1 MEFFL
6 IEKMQKNN
14 TNTNT
19 NYKFSLFFLNDLL
32 KHLPKKRKK
41 SFNIL
46 ISIFLFSSIIEAL
59 NVSLMLP
66 IVSIFENISNVEN
79 FPLLKNLMLA
89 LDINTR
95 EQILKFVALSF
106 IFISIIC
113 GLTKYFSS
121 KLLYYFS
128 SSVESDVREKIFYNN
143 MHQSYKYHLNKNSTE
158 SLTIITQKAHFLF
171 NMLTAYLGILSSFLL
186 IFAITITLFLLKP
199 IITSSLFIFI
209 STIFTLIYF
218 LNKKKI
224 SSMSK
229 TISEK
234 QFSITFI
241 FQEAF
246 GFISEIL
253 LYSIQNIFIDR
264 FNQSSKA
271 LAKNLAKSRIIGEA
285 PRIYL
290 EYIIIILFVLFL
302 YYFATYSSNNK
313 IDIALISLLGF
324 AALKLL
330 PLSGKIYNYY
340 STIKSLQ
347 NIFEDIMN
355 ILKNS
360 NVENKIEKRN
370 INKIAFKNNIKLHN
384 INFTY
389 NNENKRE
396 KVLNKFN
403 FEIKKNSFVGIK
415 GSTGKGKSTLIKI
428 LMCLIKPDTGHIEI
442 DGVKLDIN
450 NIYSWQNKISILP
463 QKVFLNDSTILD
475 NIVLGEDFKKINF
488 EKVEESAKIAEI
500 YDFINSL
507 PQKFNEKVGEAGAKV
522 SGGQLKRI
530 GIARTLYRDT
540 EVIILDEPTNELDE
554 DTELKII
561 KSLNNLKNR
570 KTIIII
576 SHNPEIISLCD
587 QIIDF
592 DN

>member
-1 MEFFL
+1 
-6 IEKMQKNN
+6 MQKNNTN

-19 NYKFSLFFLNDLL
+19 NYKFSLFFLSDLL

-46 ISIFLFSSIIEAL
+46 ISIFLLSSIIEAV

-66 IVSIFENISNVEN
+66 MVSIFENISNVEN

-89 LDINTR
+89 LEINTR
-95 EQILKFVALSF
+95 EQILKYVALSF
-106 IFISIIC
+106 IFVSIIC

-143 MHQSYKYHLNKNSTE
+143 VHQSYEYHLNKNSTE
-158 SLTIITQKAHFLF
+158 ALTIITQKAHFLF
-171 NMLTAYLGILSSFLL
+171 NMLTAYLGILSSLLL

-199 IITSSLFIFI
+199 IITFSLFIFI

-218 LNKKKI
+218 FNKKKI

-234 QFSITFI
+234 QFSIIFI

-264 FNQSSKA
+264 FNQSSRV
-271 LAKNLAKSRIIGEA
+271 LAKDLAKSRIIGES

-330 PLSGKIYNYY
+330 PLAGKIYNYY

-360 NVENKIEKRN
+360 NIDNKIK
-370 INKIAFKNNIKLHN
+370 ITKTNKLAFKNNIKLHN

-389 NNENKRE
+389 NNENKRG
-396 KVLNKFN
+396 KVLNNFN

-428 LMCLIKPDTGHIEI
+428 LMCLIKPDEGYIEI
-442 DGVKLDIN
+442 DGVKLDKN

-463 QKVFLNDSTILD
+463 QKVFLNDTTILE
-475 NIVLGEDFKKINF
+475 NIVLGEDLKKINF
-488 EKVEESAKIAEI
+488 EKVEETTKIAEI

-530 GIARTLYRDT
+530 GLARTLYRDT

-561 KSLNNLKNR
+561 KSLNSLKNR

>member
-1 MEFFL
+1 MEFFST
-6 IEKMQKNN
+6 EKMQKNN

-32 KHLPKKRKK
+32 KHLPNKRKK

-66 IVSIFENISNVEN
+66 MVSIFENISNVEN

-89 LDINTR
+89 LEINTR
-95 EQILKFVALSF
+95 EQILKYVALSF
-106 IFISIIC
+106 IFVSIIC

-143 MHQSYKYHLNKNSTE
+143 MHQSYEYHLNKNSTE
-158 SLTIITQKAHFLF
+158 ALTIITQKAHFLF
-171 NMLTAYLGILSSFLL
+171 NMLTAYLGILSSLLL
-186 IFAITITLFLLKP
+186 IFTITITLLLLKP
-199 IITSSLFIFI
+199 IITFSLFIFI

-218 LNKKKI
+218 FNKKKI

-264 FNQSSKA
+264 YNQSSKA
-271 LAKNLAKSRIIGEA
+271 LAKNLAKSRIIGES

-330 PLSGKIYNYY
+330 PLAGKIYNYY

-360 NVENKIEKRN
+360 NIDNKIK
-370 INKIAFKNNIKLHN
+370 ITKTNKLAFKNNIKLHN

-389 NNENKRE
+389 NNENKRG
-396 KVLNKFN
+396 KVLNNFN

-428 LMCLIKPDTGHIEI
+428 LMCLIKPDEGYIEI
-442 DGVKLDIN
+442 DGVQLDKN

-463 QKVFLNDSTILD
+463 QKVFLNDTTILE
-475 NIVLGEDFKKINF
+475 NIVLGEDLKKINF
-488 EKVEESAKIAEI
+488 EKVEETTKIAEI

-530 GIARTLYRDT
+530 GLARTLYRDT

-561 KSLNNLKNR
+561 KSLNSLKNR

>member
-1 MEFFL
+1 M
-6 IEKMQKNN
+6 
-14 TNTNT
+14 
-19 NYKFSLFFLNDLL
+19 
-32 KHLPKKRKK
+32 
-41 SFNIL
+41 
-46 ISIFLFSSIIEAL
+46 IEAL

-66 IVSIFENISNVEN
+66 MVSIFENISNVEN

-95 EQILKFVALSF
+95 EQILKYVALSF

-121 KLLYYFS
+121 KLLYFFS

-143 MHQSYKYHLNKNSTE
+143 MHQSYEYHLNKNSTE
-158 SLTIITQKAHFLF
+158 ALTIITQKAHFLF
-171 NMLTAYLGILSSFLL
+171 NMLTAYLGILSSLLL
-186 IFAITITLFLLKP
+186 IFAITITLFWLKP
-199 IITSSLFIFI
+199 IITFSLFVFI

-218 LNKKKI
+218 FNKKKI

-264 FNQSSKA
+264 FNQSSKV

-360 NVENKIEKRN
+360 NVEN
-370 INKIAFKNNIKLHN
+370 
-384 INFTY
+384 
-389 NNENKRE
+389 
-396 KVLNKFN
+396 
-403 FEIKKNSFVGIK
+403 
-415 GSTGKGKSTLIKI
+415 
-428 LMCLIKPDTGHIEI
+428 
-442 DGVKLDIN
+442 
-450 NIYSWQNKISILP
+450 
-463 QKVFLNDSTILD
+463 
-475 NIVLGEDFKKINF
+475 
-488 EKVEESAKIAEI
+488 
-500 YDFINSL
+500 
-507 PQKFNEKVGEAGAKV
+507 
-522 SGGQLKRI
+522 
-530 GIARTLYRDT
+530 
-540 EVIILDEPTNELDE
+540 
-554 DTELKII
+554 
-561 KSLNNLKNR
+561 NR
-570 KTIIII
+570 KKKY
-576 SHNPEIISLCD
+576 
-587 QIIDF
+587 
-592 DN
+592 

>member
-1 MEFFL
+1 MEFFST
-6 IEKMQKNN
+6 EKMQKNN

-32 KHLPKKRKK
+32 KHLPKKRKR

-66 IVSIFENISNVEN
+66 MVSIFENISNVEN

-89 LDINTR
+89 LEINTR
-95 EQILKFVALSF
+95 EQILKYVALSF
-106 IFISIIC
+106 IFVSIIC

-143 MHQSYKYHLNKNSTE
+143 MHQSYEYHLNKNSTE
-158 SLTIITQKAHFLF
+158 ALTIITQKAHFLF
-171 NMLTAYLGILSSFLL
+171 NMLTAYLGILSSLLL
-186 IFAITITLFLLKP
+186 IFTITITLLLLKP
-199 IITSSLFIFI
+199 IITFSLFIFI

-218 LNKKKI
+218 FNKKKI

-264 FNQSSKA
+264 YNQSSKA
-271 LAKNLAKSRIIGEA
+271 LAKNLAKSRIIGES

-330 PLSGKIYNYY
+330 PLAGKIYNYY

-360 NVENKIEKRN
+360 NIDNKIK
-370 INKIAFKNNIKLHN
+370 ITKTNKLAFKNNIKLHN

-389 NNENKRE
+389 NNENKRG
-396 KVLNKFN
+396 KVLNNFN

-428 LMCLIKPDTGHIEI
+428 LMCLIKPDEGYIEI
-442 DGVKLDIN
+442 DGVQLDKN

-463 QKVFLNDSTILD
+463 QKVFLNDTTILE
-475 NIVLGEDFKKINF
+475 NIVLGEDLKKINF
-488 EKVEESAKIAEI
+488 EKVEETTKIAEI

-530 GIARTLYRDT
+530 GLARTLYRDT

-561 KSLNNLKNR
+561 KSLNSLKNR

>member
-1 MEFFL
+1 MEFFST
-6 IEKMQKNN
+6 EKMQKNN

-66 IVSIFENISNVEN
+66 MVSIFENISNVEN

-89 LDINTR
+89 LEINTR
-95 EQILKFVALSF
+95 EQILKYVALSF
-106 IFISIIC
+106 IFVSIIC

-143 MHQSYKYHLNKNSTE
+143 MHQSYEYHLNKNSTE
-158 SLTIITQKAHFLF
+158 ALTIITQKAHFLF
-171 NMLTAYLGILSSFLL
+171 NMLTAYLGILSSLLL
-186 IFAITITLFLLKP
+186 IFTITITLLLLKP
-199 IITSSLFIFI
+199 IITFSLFIFI

-218 LNKKKI
+218 FNKKKI

-264 FNQSSKA
+264 YNQSSKA
-271 LAKNLAKSRIIGEA
+271 LAKNLAKSRIIGES

-330 PLSGKIYNYY
+330 PLAGKIYNYY

-360 NVENKIEKRN
+360 NIDNKIK
-370 INKIAFKNNIKLHN
+370 ITKTNKLAFKNNIKLHN

-389 NNENKRE
+389 NNENKRG
-396 KVLNKFN
+396 KVLNNFN

-428 LMCLIKPDTGHIEI
+428 LMCLIKPDEGYIEI
-442 DGVKLDIN
+442 DGVQLDKN

-463 QKVFLNDSTILD
+463 QKVFLNDTTILE
-475 NIVLGEDFKKINF
+475 NIVLGEDLKKINF
-488 EKVEESAKIAEI
+488 EKVEETTKIAEI

-530 GIARTLYRDT
+530 GLARTLYRDT

-561 KSLNNLKNR
+561 KSLNSLKNR

>member
-1 MEFFL
+1 MEHN
-6 IEKMQKNN
+6 KKKK
-14 TNTNT
+14 
-19 NYKFSLFFLNDLL
+19 YKFSLFFLNDLL
-32 KHLPKKRKK
+32 IHLPKKRKR

-66 IVSIFENISNVEN
+66 MVSIFENISNLGN
-79 FPLLKNLMLA
+79 FPLLKNLMFA

-95 EQILKFVALSF
+95 EQILKYFTLSF
-106 IFISIIC
+106 LFISIIC
-113 GLTKYFSS
+113 GLTKYFSI

-143 MHQSYKYHLNKNSTE
+143 MHQSYEYHLNKNSTE

-171 NMLTAYLGILSSFLL
+171 NMLTAYLGILSSLLL

-199 IITSSLFIFI
+199 IITFSLLIFI

-218 LNKKKI
+218 FNKNKL

-271 LAKNLAKSRIIGEA
+271 LAKNLAKSRIIGES

-290 EYIIIILFVLFL
+290 EYILIILFVILL
-302 YYFATYSSNNK
+302 YYFGTYSSNNK

-360 NVENKIEKRN
+360 NIDNKIEITN
-370 INKIAFKNNIKLHN
+370 TNKLAFKKNIKLHN

-389 NNENKRE
+389 DNENKRG
-396 KVLNKFN
+396 KVLNNFN
-403 FEIKKNSFVGIK
+403 FEIKRNSFVGIK

-428 LMCLIKPDTGHIEI
+428 LMCLIKPDEGYIEI
-442 DGVKLDIN
+442 DGVKLDNN

-463 QKVFLNDSTILD
+463 QKVFLNDTTILE
-475 NIVLGEDFKKINF
+475 NIVLGEDLKKINF
-488 EKVEESAKIAEI
+488 EKVEESTKIAEI

-507 PQKFNEKVGEAGAKV
+507 PQKFNDKVGEAGAKV

-530 GIARTLYRDT
+530 GLARTLYRDT

-561 KSLNNLKNR
+561 KSLNKLKNR

>member
-1 MEFFL
+1 
-6 IEKMQKNN
+6 MQKNNTN

-19 NYKFSLFFLNDLL
+19 NYKFSLFFLSDLL

-46 ISIFLFSSIIEAL
+46 ISIFLLSSIIEAV

-66 IVSIFENISNVEN
+66 MVSIFENISNVEN

-89 LDINTR
+89 LEINTR
-95 EQILKFVALSF
+95 EQILKYVALSF
-106 IFISIIC
+106 IFVSIIC

-143 MHQSYKYHLNKNSTE
+143 MHQSYEYHLNKNSTE
-158 SLTIITQKAHFLF
+158 ALTIITQKAHFLF
-171 NMLTAYLGILSSFLL
+171 NMLTAYLGILSSLLL

-199 IITSSLFIFI
+199 IITFSLFIFI

-218 LNKKKI
+218 FNKKKI

-234 QFSITFI
+234 QFSIIFI

-264 FNQSSKA
+264 FNQSSRV
-271 LAKNLAKSRIIGEA
+271 LAKDLAKSRIIGES

-330 PLSGKIYNYY
+330 PLAGKIYNYY

-360 NVENKIEKRN
+360 NIDNKIK
-370 INKIAFKNNIKLHN
+370 ITKTNKLAFKNNIKLHN

-389 NNENKRE
+389 NNENKRG
-396 KVLNKFN
+396 KVLNNFN

-428 LMCLIKPDTGHIEI
+428 LMCLIKPDEGYIEI
-442 DGVKLDIN
+442 DGVKLDKN

-463 QKVFLNDSTILD
+463 QKVFLNDTTILE
-475 NIVLGEDFKKINF
+475 NIVLGEDLKKINF
-488 EKVEESAKIAEI
+488 EKVEETTKIAEI

-530 GIARTLYRDT
+530 GLARTLYRDT

-561 KSLNNLKNR
+561 KSLNSLKNR

>member
-1 MEFFL
+1 
-6 IEKMQKNN
+6 MQKNNTN

-19 NYKFSLFFLNDLL
+19 NYKFSLFFLSDLL

-46 ISIFLFSSIIEAL
+46 ISIFLLSSIIEAV

-66 IVSIFENISNVEN
+66 MVSIFENISNVEN

-89 LDINTR
+89 LEINTR
-95 EQILKFVALSF
+95 EQILKYVALSF
-106 IFISIIC
+106 IFVSIIC

-143 MHQSYKYHLNKNSTE
+143 VHQSYEYHLNKNSTE
-158 SLTIITQKAHFLF
+158 ALTIITQKAHFLF
-171 NMLTAYLGILSSFLL
+171 NMLTAYLGILSSLLL

-199 IITSSLFIFI
+199 IITFSLFIFI

-218 LNKKKI
+218 FNKKKI

-264 FNQSSKA
+264 FNQSSRV
-271 LAKNLAKSRIIGEA
+271 LAKDLAKSRIIGES

-330 PLSGKIYNYY
+330 PLAGKIYNYY

-360 NVENKIEKRN
+360 NIDNKIK
-370 INKIAFKNNIKLHN
+370 ITKTNKLAFKNNIKLHN

-389 NNENKRE
+389 NNENKRG
-396 KVLNKFN
+396 KVLNNFN

-428 LMCLIKPDTGHIEI
+428 LMCLIKPDEGYIEI
-442 DGVKLDIN
+442 DGVKLDKN

-463 QKVFLNDSTILD
+463 QKVFLNDTTILE
-475 NIVLGEDFKKINF
+475 NIVLGEDLKKINF
-488 EKVEESAKIAEI
+488 EKVEETTKIAEI

-530 GIARTLYRDT
+530 GLARTLYRDT

-561 KSLNNLKNR
+561 KSLNSLKNR

>member
-1 MEFFL
+1 
-6 IEKMQKNN
+6 MQKNNTN

-19 NYKFSLFFLNDLL
+19 NYKFSLFFLSDLL

-46 ISIFLFSSIIEAL
+46 ISIFLLSSIIEAV

-66 IVSIFENISNVEN
+66 MVSIFENISNVEN

-95 EQILKFVALSF
+95 EQILKYVALSF
-106 IFISIIC
+106 IFVSIIC

-143 MHQSYKYHLNKNSTE
+143 VHQSYEYHLNKNSTE
-158 SLTIITQKAHFLF
+158 ALTIITQKAHFLF
-171 NMLTAYLGILSSFLL
+171 NMLTAYLGILSSLLL

-199 IITSSLFIFI
+199 IITFSLFIFI

-218 LNKKKI
+218 FNKKKI

-234 QFSITFI
+234 QFSIIFI

-264 FNQSSKA
+264 FNQSSRV
-271 LAKNLAKSRIIGEA
+271 LAKDLAKSRIIGES

-330 PLSGKIYNYY
+330 PLAGKIYNYY

-360 NVENKIEKRN
+360 NIDNKIK
-370 INKIAFKNNIKLHN
+370 ITKTNKLAFKNNIKLHN

-389 NNENKRE
+389 NNENKRG
-396 KVLNKFN
+396 KVLNNFN

-428 LMCLIKPDTGHIEI
+428 LMCLIKPDEGYIEI
-442 DGVKLDIN
+442 DGVKLDKN

-463 QKVFLNDSTILD
+463 QKVFLNDTTILE
-475 NIVLGEDFKKINF
+475 NIVLGEDLKKINF
-488 EKVEESAKIAEI
+488 EKVEETTKIAEI

-530 GIARTLYRDT
+530 GLARTLYRDT

-561 KSLNNLKNR
+561 KSLNSLKNR

>member
-1 MEFFL
+1 MEYN
-6 IEKMQKNN
+6 KKKK
-14 TNTNT
+14 
-19 NYKFSLFFLNDLL
+19 YKFSLFFLNDLL
-32 KHLPKKRKK
+32 KHLPKKRKR

-66 IVSIFENISNVEN
+66 MVSIFENISNLGN
-79 FPLLKNLMLA
+79 FPLLKNLMFT

-95 EQILKFVALSF
+95 EQILKYFTLSF
-106 IFISIIC
+106 LFISIIC
-113 GLTKYFSS
+113 GLTKYFSI

-143 MHQSYKYHLNKNSTE
+143 MHQSYEYHLNKNSTE

-171 NMLTAYLGILSSFLL
+171 NMLTAYLGILSSLLL
-186 IFAITITLFLLKP
+186 ISAITITLFLLKP
-199 IITSSLFIFI
+199 IITFSLLIFI

-218 LNKKKI
+218 FNKNKL

-264 FNQSSKA
+264 FNQSSKE
-271 LAKNLAKSRIIGEA
+271 LAKNLAKSRIIGES

-290 EYIIIILFVLFL
+290 EYILIILFVIFL

-360 NVENKIEKRN
+360 NIDNKIEIRN
-370 INKIAFKNNIKLHN
+370 INKLAFKKNIKLHN

-389 NNENKRE
+389 NNENKRG
-396 KVLNKFN
+396 KVLNNFN

-428 LMCLIKPDTGHIEI
+428 LMCLIKPDEGYIEI
-442 DGVKLDIN
+442 DGVKLDNN

-463 QKVFLNDSTILD
+463 QKVFLNDTTILE
-475 NIVLGEDFKKINF
+475 NIVLGEDLKKINF
-488 EKVEESAKIAEI
+488 EKVEESTKIAEI

-530 GIARTLYRDT
+530 GLARTLYRDT

-561 KSLNNLKNR
+561 KSLNSLKNR

-576 SHNPEIISLCD
+576 SHNHEIISLCD

>member
-1 MEFFL
+1 MEYN
-6 IEKMQKNN
+6 KKKK
-14 TNTNT
+14 
-19 NYKFSLFFLNDLL
+19 YKFSLFFLNDLL
-32 KHLPKKRKK
+32 KHLPKKRRR

-66 IVSIFENISNVEN
+66 MVSIFENISNVEN

-95 EQILKFVALSF
+95 EQILKYVALSF

-121 KLLYYFS
+121 KLLYFFS

-143 MHQSYKYHLNKNSTE
+143 MHQSYEYHLNKNSTE
-158 SLTIITQKAHFLF
+158 ALTIITQKAHFLF
-171 NMLTAYLGILSSFLL
+171 NMLTAYLGILSSLLL
-186 IFAITITLFLLKP
+186 IFAITITLFWLKP
-199 IITSSLFIFI
+199 IITFSLFVFI

-218 LNKKKI
+218 FNKKKI

-264 FNQSSKA
+264 FNQSSKV

-396 KVLNKFN
+396 KVLNNFN

-463 QKVFLNDSTILD
+463 QKVFLNDSTILE
-475 NIVLGEDFKKINF
+475 NIVLGEDLKKINF

-500 YDFINSL
+500 HDFINSL

-561 KSLNNLKNR
+561 KSLNKLKNR

-592 DN
+592 DNQ

>member
-1 MEFFL
+1 MEYN
-6 IEKMQKNN
+6 KKKK
-14 TNTNT
+14 
-19 NYKFSLFFLNDLL
+19 YKFSLFFLNDLL
-32 KHLPKKRKK
+32 KHLPKKRRR

-66 IVSIFENISNVEN
+66 MVSIFENISNVEN

-95 EQILKFVALSF
+95 EQILKYVALSF

-121 KLLYYFS
+121 KLLYFFS

-143 MHQSYKYHLNKNSTE
+143 MHQSYEYHLNKNSTE
-158 SLTIITQKAHFLF
+158 ALTIITQKAHFLF
-171 NMLTAYLGILSSFLL
+171 NMLTAYLGILSSLLL

-199 IITSSLFIFI
+199 IITFSLFIFI

-218 LNKKKI
+218 FNKKRI

-234 QFSITFI
+234 QFSIIFI

-264 FNQSSKA
+264 FNQSSRV

-396 KVLNKFN
+396 KVLNNFN

-463 QKVFLNDSTILD
+463 QKVFLNDSTILE

-500 YDFINSL
+500 HDFINSL

-561 KSLNNLKNR
+561 KSLNKLKNR

-592 DN
+592 DNQ

>member
-1 MEFFL
+1 MEFFST
-6 IEKMQKNN
+6 EKMQKNN

-19 NYKFSLFFLNDLL
+19 NYKFSLFFLSDLL

-66 IVSIFENISNVEN
+66 MVSIFENISNVEN
-79 FPLLKNLMLA
+79 FPLLKNLILS
-89 LDINTR
+89 LEINTR
-95 EQILKFVALSF
+95 EQILKYITLSF

-143 MHQSYKYHLNKNSTE
+143 VHQSYEYHLNKNSTE
-158 SLTIITQKAHFLF
+158 ALTIITQKAHFLF
-171 NMLTAYLGILSSFLL
+171 NMLTAYLGILSSLLL
-186 IFAITITLFLLKP
+186 IFAITITLFWLKP
-199 IITSSLFIFI
+199 IITFSLFIFI

-218 LNKKKI
+218 FNKKKI

-264 FNQSSKA
+264 FNQSSRV
-271 LAKNLAKSRIIGEA
+271 LAKNLAKSRVIGEA

-347 NIFEDIMN
+347 SIFEDIMN

-360 NVENKIEKRN
+360 NIDNKIEKRN
-370 INKIAFKNNIKLHN
+370 INKIAFKKNIKLHN

-389 NNENKRE
+389 NNENKRG
-396 KVLNKFN
+396 KVLNNFN

-463 QKVFLNDSTILD
+463 QKVFLNDTTILE
-475 NIVLGEDFKKINF
+475 NIVLGEDLKKINF
-488 EKVEESAKIAEI
+488 EKVEETTKIAEI
-500 YDFINSL
+500 YDFISSL

-530 GIARTLYRDT
+530 GLARTLYRDT

-561 KSLNNLKNR
+561 KSLNSLKNR

>member
-1 MEFFL
+1 MEYN
-6 IEKMQKNN
+6 KKKK
-14 TNTNT
+14 
-19 NYKFSLFFLNDLL
+19 YKFSLFFLNDLL
-32 KHLPKKRKK
+32 KHLPKKRRR

-66 IVSIFENISNVEN
+66 MVSIFENISNVEN

-95 EQILKFVALSF
+95 EQILKYVALSF

-121 KLLYYFS
+121 KLLYFFS

-143 MHQSYKYHLNKNSTE
+143 MHQSYEYHLNKNSTE
-158 SLTIITQKAHFLF
+158 ALTIITQKAHFLF
-171 NMLTAYLGILSSFLL
+171 NMLTAYLGILSSLLL
-186 IFAITITLFLLKP
+186 IFAITITLFWLKP
-199 IITSSLFIFI
+199 IITFSLFVFI

-218 LNKKKI
+218 FNKKKI

-264 FNQSSKA
+264 FNQSSKV

-396 KVLNKFN
+396 KVLNNFN

-463 QKVFLNDSTILD
+463 QKVFLNDSTILE

-500 YDFINSL
+500 HDFINSL

-561 KSLNNLKNR
+561 KSLNKLKNR

-592 DN
+592 DNQ

>member
-1 MEFFL
+1 MEY
-6 IEKMQKNN
+6 KNKSK
-14 TNTNT
+14 
-19 NYKFSLFFLNDLL
+19 YKFSLFFLNDLL
-32 KHLPKKRKK
+32 KLLPEKRNK

-59 NVSLMLP
+59 NVSLILP
-66 IVSIFENISNVEN
+66 MVSIFENISNVEN

-95 EQILKFVALSF
+95 EEILKYIALSF
-106 IFISIIC
+106 ILISIIC
-113 GLTKYFSS
+113 GLTKYFSN
-121 KLLYYFS
+121 KLLFYFS

-143 MHQSYKYHLNKNSTE
+143 MHQSYEYHLNKNSTE
-158 SLTIITQKAHFLF
+158 ALTIITQKAHFLF
-171 NMLTAYLGILSSFLL
+171 NMLTAYLGILSSLLL
-186 IFAITITLFLLKP
+186 ILAIAATLFLLKP
-199 IITSSLFIFI
+199 LITLSLFIFI
-209 STIFTLIYF
+209 SSIFTLIYF
-218 LNKKKI
+218 YNKKKI
-224 SSMSK
+224 SFMSK

-253 LYSIQNIFIDR
+253 LYSIQNIFIDK
-264 FNQSSKA
+264 FNQSSKT
-271 LAKNLAKSRIIGEA
+271 LAKNLAKSRIIGES

-290 EYIIIILFVLFL
+290 EYILIILFVIFL

-370 INKIAFKNNIKLHN
+370 INKITFKNNIKLHN

-389 NNENKRE
+389 DNENKRE
-396 KVLNKFN
+396 KVLNNFN

-463 QKVFLNDSTILD
+463 QKVFLNDSTILE

-488 EKVEESAKIAEI
+488 EKVEESAKIAEV

-507 PQKFNEKVGEAGAKV
+507 PQKFNEKVGEAGAKL
-522 SGGQLKRI
+522 SGGQIKRI

-540 EVIILDEPTNELDE
+540 EIIILDEPTNELDE

-561 KSLNNLKNR
+561 KSLNSLKNR
-570 KTIIII
+570 KTIVII

>member
-1 MEFFL
+1 MEY
-6 IEKMQKNN
+6 KNKSK
-14 TNTNT
+14 
-19 NYKFSLFFLNDLL
+19 YKFSLFFLNDLL
-32 KHLPKKRKK
+32 KLLPEKRNK

-59 NVSLMLP
+59 NVSLILP
-66 IVSIFENISNVEN
+66 MVSIFENISNLEN
-79 FPLLKNLMLA
+79 FPLLKNLMVA

-95 EQILKFVALSF
+95 EEILKYIALSF

-113 GLTKYFSS
+113 GLTKYFSN
-121 KLLYYFS
+121 KLLFYFS

-143 MHQSYKYHLNKNSTE
+143 MHQSYEYHLNKNSTE
-158 SLTIITQKAHFLF
+158 ALTIITQKAHFLF
-171 NMLTAYLGILSSFLL
+171 NMLTAYLGILSSLLL
-186 IFAITITLFLLKP
+186 ILAIAATLFLLKP
-199 IITSSLFIFI
+199 LITLSLFIFI
-209 STIFTLIYF
+209 SSIFTLIYF
-218 LNKKKI
+218 YNKKKI
-224 SSMSK
+224 SLMSK

-253 LYSIQNIFIDR
+253 LYSIQNIFIDK
-264 FNQSSKA
+264 FNQSSKT
-271 LAKNLAKSRIIGEA
+271 LAKNLAKSRIIGES

-290 EYIIIILFVLFL
+290 EYILIILFVIFL

-370 INKIAFKNNIKLHN
+370 INKITFKNNIKLHN

-389 NNENKRE
+389 DNENKRE
-396 KVLNKFN
+396 KVLNNFN

-463 QKVFLNDSTILD
+463 QKVFLNDSTILE

-488 EKVEESAKIAEI
+488 EKVEESAKIAEV

-507 PQKFNEKVGEAGAKV
+507 PQKFNEKVGEAGAKL
-522 SGGQLKRI
+522 SGGQIKRI

-540 EVIILDEPTNELDE
+540 EIIILDEPTNELDE

-561 KSLNNLKNR
+561 KSLNSLKNR
-570 KTIIII
+570 KTIVII

>member
-1 MEFFL
+1 MEYN
-6 IEKMQKNN
+6 KKKK
-14 TNTNT
+14 
-19 NYKFSLFFLNDLL
+19 YKFSLFFLNDLL
-32 KHLPKKRKK
+32 KHLPKKRRR

-66 IVSIFENISNVEN
+66 MVSIFENISNVEN

-95 EQILKFVALSF
+95 EQILKYVALSF

-121 KLLYYFS
+121 KLLYFFS

-143 MHQSYKYHLNKNSTE
+143 MHQSYEYHLNKNSIE
-158 SLTIITQKAHFLF
+158 ALTIITQKAHFLF
-171 NMLTAYLGILSSFLL
+171 NMLTAYLGILSSLLL
-186 IFAITITLFLLKP
+186 IFAITITLFWLKP
-199 IITSSLFIFI
+199 IITFSLFVFI

-218 LNKKKI
+218 FNKKKI

-264 FNQSSKA
+264 FNQSSKV

-396 KVLNKFN
+396 KVLNNFN

-463 QKVFLNDSTILD
+463 QKVFLNDSTILE
-475 NIVLGEDFKKINF
+475 NIVLGEDFKKVNF

-500 YDFINSL
+500 HDFINSL

-561 KSLNNLKNR
+561 KSLNKLKNR

-592 DN
+592 DNQ

>member
-1 MEFFL
+1 
-6 IEKMQKNN
+6 MQKNNTN

-19 NYKFSLFFLNDLL
+19 NYKFSLFFLSDLL

-46 ISIFLFSSIIEAL
+46 ISIFLLSSIIEAV

-66 IVSIFENISNVEN
+66 MVSIFENISNVEN

-89 LDINTR
+89 LEINTR
-95 EQILKFVALSF
+95 EQILKYVALSF
-106 IFISIIC
+106 IFVSIIC

-143 MHQSYKYHLNKNSTE
+143 VHQSYEYHLNKNSTE
-158 SLTIITQKAHFLF
+158 ALTIITQKAHFLF
-171 NMLTAYLGILSSFLL
+171 NMLTAYLGILSSLLL

-199 IITSSLFIFI
+199 IITFSLFIFI

-218 LNKKKI
+218 FNKKKI

-234 QFSITFI
+234 QFSIIFI

-264 FNQSSKA
+264 FNQSSRV
-271 LAKNLAKSRIIGEA
+271 LAKDLAKSRIIGES

-330 PLSGKIYNYY
+330 PLAGKIYNYY

-360 NVENKIEKRN
+360 NIDNKIK
-370 INKIAFKNNIKLHN
+370 ITKTNKLAFKNNIKLHN

-389 NNENKRE
+389 NNENKRG
-396 KVLNKFN
+396 KVLNNFN

-428 LMCLIKPDTGHIEI
+428 LMCLIKPDEGYIEI
-442 DGVKLDIN
+442 DGVKLDKN

-463 QKVFLNDSTILD
+463 QKVFLNDTTILE
-475 NIVLGEDFKKINF
+475 NIILGEDLKKINF
-488 EKVEESAKIAEI
+488 EKVEETTKIAEI

-530 GIARTLYRDT
+530 GLARTLYRDT

-561 KSLNNLKNR
+561 KSLNSLKNR

>member
-1 MEFFL
+1 MEYN
-6 IEKMQKNN
+6 KKKK
-14 TNTNT
+14 
-19 NYKFSLFFLNDLL
+19 YKFSLFFLNDLL
-32 KHLPKKRKK
+32 KHLPKKRRR

-66 IVSIFENISNVEN
+66 MVSIFENISNVEN

-95 EQILKFVALSF
+95 EQILKYVALSF

-121 KLLYYFS
+121 KLLYFFS

-143 MHQSYKYHLNKNSTE
+143 MHQSYEYHLNKNSTE
-158 SLTIITQKAHFLF
+158 ALTIITQKAHFLF
-171 NMLTAYLGILSSFLL
+171 NMLTAYLGILSSLLL
-186 IFAITITLFLLKP
+186 IFAITITLFWLKP
-199 IITSSLFIFI
+199 IITFSLFVFI

-218 LNKKKI
+218 FNKKRI

-234 QFSITFI
+234 QFSIIFI

-264 FNQSSKA
+264 FNQSSRV
-271 LAKNLAKSRIIGEA
+271 LAKDLAKSRIIGES

-396 KVLNKFN
+396 KVLNNFN

-463 QKVFLNDSTILD
+463 QKVFLNDSTILE

-500 YDFINSL
+500 HDFINSL

-561 KSLNNLKNR
+561 KSLNKLKNR

-592 DN
+592 DNQ